1 MDNPVN
7 QSDRANDQPERLEY
21 SAGHRRRHVLH
32 GRVVGIGATLALLAV
47 LAAYALERY
56 RERKPAAAPPPPP
69 PGGMFDV
76 REDAAA
82 IEARRTADAD
92 AARITKQRERETARR
107 IYRDDVLPV
116 LAKFDRRNQ
125 AAADRALANMHERLD
140 GRRSGIK
147 PFIRDVNSWKTRFG
161 VMGRTIKDTWQKVR
175 GTQPNPQ
182 AVRAYVDQKFRHHV
196 LSEPALEA
204 DVGAVL
210 AQFREDLEAS
220 RNQLYT
226 DLRLPLSKI
235 KVTLTSKD
243 ADFQAFLKGVQNRAS
258 DVTKDLAGDSV
269 VSGLTAFVS
278 GMAAGEAA
286 ELAAR
291 QVVASILSRV
301 GTQMAARAV
310 TAGGATVAGAAA
322 GGGGG
327 SFAGPAGT
335 VIGLGVGFAAG
346 AVVDWWMSE
355 KFEAKMNAQLN
366 AFFDNIDHQLIKGSD
381 NAPGLEKSLQDAI
394 KQGGDAQ
401 RNAIEHAIE
410 EVTQ

>member
-1 MDNPVN
+1 MEEPVRH
-7 QSDRANDQPERLEY
+7 DPGEPLDYARERK
-21 SAGHRRRHVLH
+21 RHVLH
-32 GRVVGIGATLALLAV
+32 GRTVGIGATLALLAV
-47 LAAYALERY
+47 LGAYALERY
-56 RERKPAAAPPPPP
+56 HHRKPAAAPPPPP
-69 PGGMFDV
+69 PAGGMFEV

-82 IEARRTADAD
+82 IDRRAVAEAVRR
-92 AARITKQRERETARR
+92 QERENAQRV
-107 IYRDDVLPV
+107 YRDDILPV
-116 LAKFDRRNQ
+116 LAKFDARNK
-125 AAADRALANMHERLD
+125 AAANRAVANMHERLD

-147 PFIRDVNSWKTRFG
+147 PFIRDINSWKTRFG
-161 VMGRTIKDTWQKVR
+161 VMGRTIKDAWGKVR

-220 RNQLYT
+220 RNQLYA

-235 KVTLTSKD
+235 KVSLVDKD
-243 ADFQAFLKGVQNRAS
+243 ADFATFLKGVQNRAS

-335 VIGLGVGFAAG
+335 VIGLGVGFAVG

-355 KFEAKMNAQLN
+355 KFEAKMTEQLN
-366 AFFDNIDHQLIKGSD
+366 AFFDNVDHQLIQGSD
-381 NAPGLEKSLQDAI
+381 KAPGLEKSLEDAV
-394 KQGGDAQ
+394 KRGGDAQ
-401 RNAIEHAIE
+401 RKAIETAID